1 MQILRAAIVGLAALI
16 AALLLP
22 SANASAVPADIRL
35 VDGYTYD
42 ADCHA
47 AHTANTG
54 SESGPPLGAGRYAS
68 HIAVGHRSRGSS
80 AHADAEPGYVDTT
93 YDVSAL
99 PVPSD
104 NATTTTAEPADLIDG
119 TVSSL
124 QGWRVA
130 AKSEHSLLARAR
142 MDRRLNPERGSIGGG
157 GFTGSATTHG
167 AERMAEAGFDNLDVA
182 IIRAGRQFE
191 QTDGATAFVSSA
203 GKDTYNMIIQNSDG
217 AIVTAHRGMTY
228 DDLAGLAQNYG
239 WSGW

>member
-130 AKSEHSLLARAR
+130 AKSGDEFVNLASEGRTTHIL
-142 MDRRLNPERGSIGGG
+142 DGDITGGG
-157 GFTGSATTHG
+157 HAWPGLPGKTPFPDSWSRDRIMH
-167 AERMAEAGFDNLDVA
+167 EISDVA
-182 IIRAGRQFE
+182 TDPSSIFRTGRGGSTIVTGTRDGVDIRVIIRNG
-191 QTDGATAFVSSA
+191 D
-203 GKDTYNMIIQNSDG
+203 
-217 AIVTAHRGMTY
+217 IVTGYPTNLPR
-228 DDLAGLAQNYG
+228 N
-239 WSGW
+239 